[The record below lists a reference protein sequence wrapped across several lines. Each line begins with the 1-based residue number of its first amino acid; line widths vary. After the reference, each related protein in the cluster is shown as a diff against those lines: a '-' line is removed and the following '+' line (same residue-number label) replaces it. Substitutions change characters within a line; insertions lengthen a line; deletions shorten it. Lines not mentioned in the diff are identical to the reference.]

1 MPRKI
6 IPVMLVFLVSVCAS
20 SAIAQPKHDPNSVM
34 SGMASLFSP
43 GVVGVEVKRE
53 GGESTKLA
61 GFFTG
66 PGKLVTVRSAVSGA
80 TGVTVTFDN
89 GKQFEVVRVVAEDP
103 KADLVTLTV
112 EVPPQLRRGLR
123 LSRSDAL
130 FGERLLLIGPP
141 IGKNGD
147 EAIHTQIEADMSGYV
162 KGDGP
167 STFRFAADTDDSLLG
182 SPLINV
188 TGQAVGVLST
198 LIDEKTSRRLIVS
211 ASEVLNLED
220 APGLTLAE
228 WNAGGSIA
236 DTRVT
241 ATDPATGELVRP
253 KGFPPPRPEVN
264 GHPVAPARIEQAAD
278 DALRFD
284 GRFMVYGEGTK
295 ESPYLVSWD
304 QLLSA
309 QEDYVPRKKK
319 TALPERVAFFDGKHV
334 EVTGFISFPLQV
346 TSPTELLVALN
357 QWDGCCIGVPPTPYD
372 AAEVS
377 LTEPV
382 KGTAKFA
389 TYGTINGVLRVDPYL
404 VGEWLVGLYVFDH
417 ASFKPAE
424 FGGFDNE

>member
-141 IGKNGD
+141 IGKN
-147 EAIHTQIEADMSGYV
+147 A
-162 KGDGP
+162 
-167 STFRFAADTDDSLLG
+167 STPR
-182 SPLINV
+182 
-188 TGQAVGVLST
+188 
-198 LIDEKTSRRLIVS
+198 SRR
-211 ASEVLNLED
+211 
-220 APGLTLAE
+220 T
-228 WNAGGSIA
+228 
-236 DTRVT
+236 
-241 ATDPATGELVRP
+241 
-253 KGFPPPRPEVN
+253 
-264 GHPVAPARIEQAAD
+264 
-278 DALRFD
+278 
-284 GRFMVYGEGTK
+284 
-295 ESPYLVSWD
+295 
-304 QLLSA
+304 
-309 QEDYVPRKKK
+309 
-319 TALPERVAFFDGKHV
+319 
-334 EVTGFISFPLQV
+334 
-346 TSPTELLVALN
+346 
-357 QWDGCCIGVPPTPYD
+357 
-372 AAEVS
+372 
-377 LTEPV
+377 
-382 KGTAKFA
+382 
-389 TYGTINGVLRVDPYL
+389 
-404 VGEWLVGLYVFDH
+404 
-417 ASFKPAE
+417 
-424 FGGFDNE
+424 